1 MNTDIYVEK
10 EPHQGNEYFSR
21 IMRFRNNRVAKFF
34 ADVHGGIYKGWV
46 KGNTTFNITR
56 GAGTISAKE
65 EGCYIVVWEH

>member
-1 MNTDIYVEK
+1 MSSNANY
-10 EPHQGNEYFSR
+10 SR
-21 IMRFRNNRVAKFF
+21 IMKFRNPRVAKMF
-34 ADVHGGIYKGWV
+34 ADNHGGIYKGLV

>member
-46 KGNTTFNITR
+46 KESTTFTIKRGDEPITFV
-56 GAGTISAKE
+56 S
-65 EGCYIVVWEH
+65 EGCYVVVWE

>member
-34 ADVHGGIYKGWV
+34 SDNHGGIYKGWV
-46 KGNTTFNITR
+46 DESTTF
-56 GAGTISAKE
+56 TIKRSGIPVTVTDK
-65 EGCYIVVWEH
+65 GCYIVVWE